1 MALMVRRPAIALTVV
16 LALLVAALA
25 YLRDPPWLIGIES
38 GLRGWQTGTDGVR
51 YRWTD
56 GHASFFVPASAPR
69 LTIPARVTFDDRDD
83 PPVLVSIA
91 IDDRPADAFELRD
104 DRWLTRTLVMPPPG
118 GRRVRRIDI
127 RVDRVRSG
135 NRGIQLGE
143 VEHGR

>member
-1 MALMVRRPAIALTVV
+1 VAVIVRRRLMVSIAVA
-16 LALLVAALA
+16 ALSIAALA
-25 YLRDPPWLIGIES
+25 YLRDPPWLIDVES
-38 GLRGWQTGTDGVR
+38 GLRRWQNGADGVR

-56 GHASFFVPASAPR
+56 GHASFFVPASAPSV
-69 LTIPARVTFDDRDD
+69 TIPTRVTFETRED

-104 DRWLTRTLVMPPPG
+104 DAWLARKLALPPPG
-118 GRRVRRIDI
+118 NRRVRRIDI
-127 RVDRVRSG
+127 RVDRLRSG

>member
-1 MALMVRRPAIALTVV
+1 MTLKRALPAIVAAAV
-16 LALLVAALA
+16 LVAALA

-38 GLRGWQTGTDGVR
+38 GFRGWQNGEGRVR

-56 GHASFFVPASAPR
+56 GHASFFVPASAPSI
-69 LTIPARVTFDDRDD
+69 TIPARVTFDSRDD

-104 DRWLTRTLVMPPPG
+104 DRWLTRRLVMPPAG
-118 GRRVRRIDI
+118 TRRVRRIDI
-127 RVDRVRSG
+127 RVDRLRSG

>member
-1 MALMVRRPAIALTVV
+1 MTMKRALPAI
-16 LALLVAALA
+16 VAAAVVIAVLA

-38 GLRGWQTGTDGVR
+38 GFRGWQNGEGGVR

-56 GHASFFVPASAPR
+56 GHASFFVPSSAPSI
-69 LTIPARVTFDDRDD
+69 TFPARVTFDSRDD

-104 DRWLTRTLVMPPPG
+104 DRWLTRRLVMPPPG
-118 GRRVRRIDI
+118 TRRVRRIDI
-127 RVDRVRSG
+127 RVDRLRSG